1 MLTLM
6 RGRIT
11 VDSIE
16 RNLSDIMEKI
26 SKSSQQSGRNSSEI
40 TLVAVTKTVDAD
52 RINEAVRAGVRVV
65 GENRVQEARDKFTLV
80 EKGVDWHLIGHLQ
93 TNKAKYVPEIFSMV
107 HSVDS
112 VELANELERRCEA
125 AGKVMEALV
134 EVNVSHEESKFGIE
148 PDCAADF
155 LRTVSSCQHIKF
167 GGIMTVAPA
176 SEDPELVRPVFA
188 DTRRLFEDLKRLKIS
203 NVDLVHL
210 SMGMSSDYEVA
221 IEEGATMVR
230 IGSALFGRRT
240 YV

>member
-1 MLTLM
+1 M

-167 GGIMTVAPA
+167 RGIMTVAPA

>member
-1 MLTLM
+1 M
-6 RGRIT
+6 
-11 VDSIE
+11 DSIE

-167 GGIMTVAPA
+167 RGIMTVA
-176 SEDPELVRPVFA
+176 RPVFA

>member
-1 MLTLM
+1 M
-6 RGRIT
+6 
-11 VDSIE
+11 DSIE

-112 VELANELERRCEA
+112 VELTNELERRCEA

-167 GGIMTVAPA
+167 SGIMTVAPA

>member
-1 MLTLM
+1 M

-93 TNKAKYVPEIFSMV
+93 TNKAKYVP
-107 HSVDS
+107 
-112 VELANELERRCEA
+112 
-125 AGKVMEALV
+125 
-134 EVNVSHEESKFGIE
+134 
-148 PDCAADF
+148 
-155 LRTVSSCQHIKF
+155 
-167 GGIMTVAPA
+167 
-176 SEDPELVRPVFA
+176 
-188 DTRRLFEDLKRLKIS
+188 
-203 NVDLVHL
+203 
-210 SMGMSSDYEVA
+210 
-221 IEEGATMVR
+221 
-230 IGSALFGRRT
+230 
-240 YV
+240 